1 VSNVPTDL
9 AIGELPG
16 EVEAVTEFAIP
27 LVDTLVTVNE
37 SRSLTDHHQILR
49 YPVDHPP
56 ERPDQSSQVLSTAF
70 VVASLAS
77 LLAGAGFLVV
87 AAGVLAELGLI
98 ARSPE
103 YAILFLLLTV
113 AWTLTVLYDAALTA
127 LRRADRIILRSL
139 VQGATA
145 LITLVTGGLFLGLGG
160 IHSIL
165 LGWIAALVVSCAL
178 AFIQIRRI
186 LPGHRYEIAAPWTSA
201 KTMLRVGVPNHHL
214 SLALLAPVWLLPV
227 LVAETL
233 GAEANAYW
241 YAVWMVGLLV
251 MIAPNASAQALFAEA
266 SSSPHLLQQR
276 VSQALTFSLFVG
288 VVMAIGIVLTA
299 DWVLGFLGDNYA
311 DAGATPLRILAL
323 AVVPRTLIEVYVI
336 IGRATNRLKQPTI
349 LAVTGGTVSIVAAMT
364 GAILYGLPGVAIGWV
379 IAQYLAC
386 VWAALRV
393 RQFQNVRQ
401 GDTTIQ
407 PPESDSVAFLDKARD
422 SG

>member
-1 VSNVPTDL
+1 MRLCSQIALLGLNA
-9 AIGELPG
+9 AIIKRLPQ
-16 EVEAVTEFAIP
+16 
-27 LVDTLVTVNE
+27 
-37 SRSLTDHHQILR
+37 SRN
-49 YPVDHPP
+49 
-56 ERPDQSSQVLSTAF
+56 QSSQVLGAAF
-70 VVASLAS
+70 MIAMLAS
-77 LLAGAGFLVV
+77 LLAGAGFLLV
-87 AAGVLAELGLI
+87 AAGVLTELGLI
-98 ARSPE
+98 ARSPD
-103 YAILFLLLTV
+103 YAAMFILLTV
-113 AWTLTVLYDAALTA
+113 AWTLSVLYDATLTA
-127 LRRADRIILRSL
+127 LRRADRIVLRSL
-139 VQGATA
+139 AQGTTA
-145 LITLVTGGLFLGLGG
+145 LLALVTFGLVLGLAGV
-160 IHSIL
+160 HSIL
-165 LGWIAALVVSCAL
+165 LAWIAALAMSCSL
-178 AFIQIRRI
+178 AFIQIRRL
-186 LPGHRYEIAAPWTSA
+186 LPGHRYEIAAPWISA

-266 SSSPHLLQQR
+266 SSSPHLLRQR
-276 VSQALTFSLFVG
+276 VSQALTFSLCVG

-393 RQFQNVRQ
+393 RQFQNARQ
-401 GDTTIQ
+401 GETTNE
-407 PPESDSVAFLDKARD
+407 PSELDSVAYFGKAPD
-422 SG
+422 SD